1 MKRNCERC
9 GKEFVAQRNTAR
21 YCSSS
26 CRSYVAQG
34 VPAITPE
41 ASTHSHDTPGAQD
54 VRLVDALRV
63 ELEDAGVQD
72 SSDGIAALIL
82 ARRIE
87 AGSDPGAATAS
98 MAKQMQA
105 LRMSALA
112 SVSRAD
118 KMDEVTRAR
127 DKKLRSAGL
136 A

>member
-34 VPAITPE
+34 VPVIVPE
-41 ASTHSHDTPGAQD
+41 TSQHSHDTPATQD
-54 VRLVDALRV
+54 VRLVDALRA
-63 ELEDAGVQD
+63 ELVAAGVEG

-105 LRMSALA
+105 LKESALA

-118 KMDEVTRAR
+118 QMDEVTRAR
-127 DKKLRSAGL
+127 DEKRRQAGI